1 MQPRGAGGVKIRA
14 MTQIQQQVQLLTI
27 EAEHEGQRIDNFL
40 KTQLKGVPKSL
51 IYRILRKGEVRVNK
65 KAHQTGIQTLP
76 GRRGAG
82 SPRAGCREE

>member
-1 MQPRGAGGVKIRA
+1 MQPRGAGSVKIRA

-51 IYRILRKGEVRVNK
+51 IY
-65 KAHQTGIQTLP
+65 P
-76 GRRGAG
+76 
-82 SPRAGCREE
+82 